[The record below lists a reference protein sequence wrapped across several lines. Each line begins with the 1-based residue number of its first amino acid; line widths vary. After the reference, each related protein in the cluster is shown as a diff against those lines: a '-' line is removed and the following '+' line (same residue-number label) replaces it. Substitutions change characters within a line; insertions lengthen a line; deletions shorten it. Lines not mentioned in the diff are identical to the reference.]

1 MMVKKISNVTIFWIS
16 GFLIKNDIRS
26 IQVLLRLRT
35 LESGNISAPM
45 HLGKGPQI
53 VTTFS

>member
-1 MMVKKISNVTIFWIS
+1 MVKKISNVTIFWIS
-16 GFLIKNDIRS
+16 GFLIKNSIRS

-35 LESGNISAPM
+35 LESGNISAFM